1 VAALP
6 DMLEEEL
13 DGGQMGAPEPGLMDG
28 GGQLGPPE
36 PGLPQE
42 PDNLRLGAEGEKSFI
57 LPHFLCWGGG
67 GGVV

>member
-42 PDNLRLGAEGEKSFI
+42 PDNLRLGAEGEKIYI
-57 LPHFLCWGGG
+57 LPHFFVGGG
-67 GGVV
+67 K